1 MKYNDTKLSIQES
14 NELFLEA
21 LRQAIMLEIADK
33 GICPECATPLIEDTD
48 GTLYC
53 KGCGYTATPKN

>member
-1 MKYNDTKLSIQES
+1 MINKTPDELKEKIRQEV
-14 NELFLEA
+14 
-21 LRQAIMLEIADK
+21 MLEIADR

-53 KGCGYTATPKN
+53 KGCGYTATLERM